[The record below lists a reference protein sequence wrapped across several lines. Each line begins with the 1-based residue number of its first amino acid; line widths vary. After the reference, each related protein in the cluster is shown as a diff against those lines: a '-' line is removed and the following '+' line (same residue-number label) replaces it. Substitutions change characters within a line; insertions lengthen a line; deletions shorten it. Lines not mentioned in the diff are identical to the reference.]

1 MSVLSAVPADGC
13 ATPFTSP
20 EKESPLSTM
29 PCLPAEVILGVD
41 THRDTHAAALVDALG
56 RFVAADTFPT
66 TKRGI
71 RALIRWAQNLGTVR
85 RAGVEGTGSYG
96 AGLTRALLLED
107 IEVTEVTRAARVGRR
122 HLGKND
128 TRDAEAAAR
137 SVLSGQATATP
148 KGRDGIVES
157 IRVLRNARAS
167 AVKARTQAIIHLKNL
182 VITAPDE
189 LREQLTDLSS
199 RQLLERCARMHRPTL
214 LDAAGATKA
223 ALRTLARRHQ
233 ILNEEIAE
241 LDTQLK
247 SLTAQAAPRL
257 LSQPGVGPEIA
268 ARLLLVAGDNPTR
281 IRNDS
286 ALAALC
292 GASPVE
298 ASSGKTSRHRL
309 NRGGDRQ
316 ANSALWLIA
325 NNRMIHHPQT
335 RDYVAR
341 RTKDGKT
348 NSEIRRCLMR
358 HIARGIHP
366 LLVADLTATQQS
378 ALT

>member
-1 MSVLSAVPADGC
+1 M
-13 ATPFTSP
+13 
-20 EKESPLSTM
+20 STM

-41 THRDTHAAALVDALG
+41 THRDTHAAALVDTLG
-56 RFVAADTFPT
+56 QFVAAQSFPT
-66 TKRGI
+66 T
-71 RALIRWAQNLGTVR
+71 RAGLRLLIRWAQQLGTVR

-96 AGLTRALLLED
+96 AGLNRALRLEN
-107 IEVTEVTRAARVGRR
+107 IEVIEVTRAARVGRR

-137 SVLSGQATATP
+137 NVLSGQATAIP
-148 KGRDGIVES
+148 KARDGIVES

-182 VITAPDE
+182 VVTAPDD
-189 LREQLTDLSS
+189 LRESLSGLTTKQLVT
-199 RQLLERCARMHRPTL
+199 RCARMRRSPR
-214 LDAAGATKA
+214 LDALSATRT
-223 ALRTLARRHQ
+223 ALRALARRHQ
-233 ILNEEIAE
+233 ILDQEITELDATLAE
-241 LDTQLK
+241 L
-247 SLTAQAAPRL
+247 SARAAPRL
-257 LSQPGVGPEIA
+257 LNEPGIGPEIA
-268 ARLLLVAGDNPTR
+268 ARLLLVAGENPTR

-298 ASSGKTSRHRL
+298 ASSGKTTRHRL

-325 NNRMIHHPQT
+325 NNRMIHHPPT

-341 RTKDGKT
+341 RTAEGKST
-348 NSEIRRCLMR
+348 KEIRRCLMR

-366 LLVADLTATQQS
+366 LLIADLTDAQQLL
-378 ALT
+378 LT

>member
-1 MSVLSAVPADGC
+1 MAARPINPLQ
-13 ATPFTSP
+13 
-20 EKESPLSTM
+20 KESLLSTM

-41 THRDTHAAALVDALG
+41 THRDIHAAVLIDLLG
-56 RFVAADTFPT
+56 RFIEARAFPT
-66 TKRGI
+66 TRRGI
-71 RALIRWAQNLGTVR
+71 RAMIKWAQNLGTVR

-96 AGLTRALLLED
+96 AGLTRALVLEN
-107 IEVTEVTRAARVGRR
+107 IHVIEVTRAARIGRR

-137 SVLSGQATATP
+137 SVLSGQASAVP
-148 KGRDGIVES
+148 KARDGLVES

-182 VITAPDE
+182 VVTAPDP
-189 LREQLTDLSS
+189 LRESLSPLSNKQLVT
-199 RQLLERCARMHRPTL
+199 RCAAMRRNGR
-214 LDAAGATKA
+214 LDALSATRSA
-223 ALRTLARRHQ
+223 MRTLARRHQ
-233 ILNEEIAE
+233 LLNQEITE
-241 LDTQLK
+241 LDADLTQLTK
-247 SLTAQAAPRL
+247 LAALQL
-257 LSQPGVGPEIA
+257 LGEPDIGKEIA
-268 ARLLLVAGDNPTR
+268 ARLLLTAGDNPTR

-298 ASSGKTSRHRL
+298 ASSGKTRRHRL

-325 NNRMIHHPQT
+325 NNRMIHHPTT

-341 RTKDGKT
+341 RTAEGKS
-348 NSEIRRCLMR
+348 NAEIRRSLMR
-358 HIARGIHP
+358 HIARSIHP
-366 LLVADLTATQQS
+366 LLVADLTNAKQLL
-378 ALT
+378 LT

>member
-1 MSVLSAVPADGC
+1 
-13 ATPFTSP
+13 
-20 EKESPLSTM
+20 M

-41 THRDTHAAALVDALG
+41 THRDTHAAALIDTLG
-56 RFVAADTFPT
+56 RFVAAQSFPNT
-66 TKRGI
+66 RRGL
-71 RALIRWAQNLGTVR
+71 RLLIRWAQQLGTVR
-85 RAGVEGTGSYG
+85 RDGVEGTGSYG
-96 AGLTRALLLED
+96 AGLNRALRLEN
-107 IEVTEVTRAARVGRR
+107 IEVIEVTRAARVGRR

-137 SVLSGQATATP
+137 SVLSGQATAVP
-148 KGRDGIVES
+148 KARDGIVES

-182 VITAPDE
+182 VVTAPDE
-189 LREQLTDLSS
+189 LRESLSGLTTKQLVT
-199 RQLLERCARMHRPTL
+199 RCARMRRSPR
-214 LDAAGATKA
+214 LDALSATRT
-223 ALRTLARRHQ
+223 ALPTLARRHQ
-233 ILNEEIAE
+233 ILDDEITELDATLAE
-241 LDTQLK
+241 L
-247 SLTAQAAPRL
+247 SARAAPRL
-257 LSQPGVGPEIA
+257 LREPGIGPEIA
-268 ARLLLVAGDNPTR
+268 ARLLLVAGENPTR

-325 NNRMIHHPQT
+325 NNRMIHHPST

-341 RTKDGKT
+341 RTTEGKST
-348 NSEIRRCLMR
+348 KEIRRCLMR
-358 HIARGIHP
+358 HIARGIHT
-366 LLVADLTATQQS
+366 LLIADLTDAQQLL
-378 ALT
+378 LT

>member
-1 MSVLSAVPADGC
+1 MAARPVPQIEEALLS
-13 ATPFTSP
+13 S
-20 EKESPLSTM
+20 L
-29 PCLPAEVILGVD
+29 PCLTTEVILGVD
-41 THRDTHAAALVDALG
+41 THRDTHAAALIDELG
-56 RFVAADTFPT
+56 RFVASETFPT
-66 TKRGI
+66 TRRGI
-71 RALIRWAQNLGTVR
+71 RSLIGWAQNLGTVR

-96 AGLTRALLLED
+96 AGLTRALQLEN
-107 IEVTEVTRAARVGRR
+107 IRVIEVTRAARVGRR
-122 HLGKND
+122 HVGKND
-128 TRDAEAAAR
+128 ARDAEAAAR
-137 SVLSGQATATP
+137 SVLAGQATAVP
-148 KGRDGIVES
+148 KGRDGSVEA

-167 AVKARTQAIIHLKNL
+167 AVKARTQAIVHLKNL
-182 VITAPDE
+182 IITAPNE
-189 LREQLTDLSS
+189 LREQLIDLTS
-199 RQLLERCARMHRPTL
+199 RQLVARCARLHRSAQ
-214 LDAAGATKA
+214 LDAIGATNA

-233 ILNEEIAE
+233 TLDEEIAE
-241 LDTQLK
+241 LD
-247 SLTAQAAPRL
+247 AQIKTLITKAARRL
-257 LSQPGVGPEIA
+257 LTEPGIGPEIA

-298 ASSGKTSRHRL
+298 ASSGKTTRHRL

-341 RTKDGKT
+341 RTKEGKS
-348 NSEIRRCLMR
+348 NHEIRRCLMR
-358 HIARGIHP
+358 HIARGLHP
-366 LLVADLTATQQS
+366 LLIADLTDAKQS

>member
-1 MSVLSAVPADGC
+1 M
-13 ATPFTSP
+13 
-20 EKESPLSTM
+20 STM

-41 THRDTHAAALVDALG
+41 THRDTHAAALVDTLG
-56 RFVAADTFPT
+56 QFVAAQSFPT
-66 TKRGI
+66 T
-71 RALIRWAQNLGTVR
+71 RAGLRLLIRWAQQLGTVR

-96 AGLTRALLLED
+96 AGLNRALRLEN
-107 IEVTEVTRAARVGRR
+107 IEVIEVTRAARVGRR

-137 SVLSGQATATP
+137 NVLSGQATAIP
-148 KGRDGIVES
+148 KARDGIVES

-182 VITAPDE
+182 VVTAPDD
-189 LREQLTDLSS
+189 LRESLSGLTTKQLVT
-199 RQLLERCARMHRPTL
+199 RCARMRRSPR
-214 LDAAGATKA
+214 LDALSATRT

-233 ILNEEIAE
+233 ILDQEITELDATLAE
-241 LDTQLK
+241 L
-247 SLTAQAAPRL
+247 SARAAPRL
-257 LSQPGVGPEIA
+257 LNEPGIGPEIA
-268 ARLLLVAGDNPTR
+268 ARLLLVAGENPTR

-298 ASSGKTSRHRL
+298 ASSGKTTRHRL

-325 NNRMIHHPQT
+325 NNRMIHHPPT

-341 RTKDGKT
+341 RTAEGKST
-348 NSEIRRCLMR
+348 KEIRRCLMR

-366 LLVADLTATQQS
+366 LLIADLTDAQQLL
-378 ALT
+378 LT

>member
-1 MSVLSAVPADGC
+1 
-13 ATPFTSP
+13 
-20 EKESPLSTM
+20 M
-29 PCLPAEVILGVD
+29 PCLLEDVILGVD
-41 THRDTHAAALVDALG
+41 THRDTHTAALLDALG
-56 RFVAADTFPT
+56 RVLATATFPT
-66 TKRGI
+66 TRRGV
-71 RALIRWAQNLGTVR
+71 RGLIRWAQNLGTVR

-96 AGLTRALLLED
+96 ASLTRALLLEG
-107 IEVTEVTRAARVGRR
+107 IEVIEVTRAARAARR

-148 KGRDGIVES
+148 KARDGLVES

-182 VITAPDE
+182 LVTAPE
-189 LREQLTDLSS
+189 QLRESLTGLTN
-199 RQLLERCARMHRPTL
+199 RQLVERCARMHRARR
-214 LDAAGATKA
+214 LDATGATKA

-233 ILNEEIAE
+233 TLDQEISE
-241 LDTQLK
+241 LEATLHH
-247 SLTAQAAPRL
+247 LVAQAAPRL
-257 LSQPGVGPEIA
+257 LDQPGIGPEIA
-268 ARLLLVAGDNPTR
+268 ARLLLVAGDNPAR

-298 ASSGKTSRHRL
+298 ASSGKTTRHRL

-325 NNRMIHHPQT
+325 NNRMLHHEAT
-335 RDYVAR
+335 RTYVAR
-341 RTKDGKT
+341 RTAEGKST
-348 NSEIRRCLMR
+348 KEIRRCLMR

-366 LLVADLTATQQS
+366 LLVADLTSAQQS
-378 ALT
+378 LLT

>member
-1 MSVLSAVPADGC
+1 V
-13 ATPFTSP
+13 
-20 EKESPLSTM
+20 
-29 PCLPAEVILGVD
+29 
-41 THRDTHAAALVDALG
+41 LVDLLG
-56 RFVAADTFPT
+56 RFVAGETFPT
-66 TKRGI
+66 TRRGL
-71 RALIRWAQNLGTVR
+71 RALIRWAQQRGTIR

-96 AGLTRALLLED
+96 AGLTRALMLES
-107 IEVTEVTRAARVGRR
+107 IEVVEVTRAARVGKR

-137 SVLSGQATATP
+137 SVLSGQATAIP

-182 VITAPDE
+182 VVTAPDQ
-189 LREQLTDLSS
+189 LRESLTAITTKQLVV
-199 RQLLERCARMHRPTL
+199 RCARMRRSDR
-214 LDAAGATKA
+214 LDAVNATRT

-233 ILNEEIAE
+233 ILDQEIAE
-241 LDTQLK
+241 LDAVLAE
-247 SLTAQAAPRL
+247 LTARAAPRL
-257 LSQPGVGPEIA
+257 LREPGIGPEIA
-268 ARLLLVAGDNPTR
+268 ARLLLVAGDNPSR

-325 NNRMIHHPQT
+325 NNRMIHHPKT

-341 RTKDGKT
+341 RTTDGKST
-348 NSEIRRCLMR
+348 KEIRRCLMR

-366 LLVADLTATQQS
+366 LLVADLTDAQQLL
-378 ALT
+378 LT

>member
-1 MSVLSAVPADGC
+1 MSTLS
-13 ATPFTSP
+13 
-20 EKESPLSTM
+20 
-29 PCLPAEVILGVD
+29 CLPGEVILGVD
-41 THRDTHAAALVDALG
+41 THRDTHAAALVDTLG
-56 RFVAADTFPT
+56 RFVAADTFPA

-71 RALIRWAQNLGTVR
+71 RALIRWAQNLGAVR

-96 AGLTRALLLED
+96 AGLTRTLLLEGID
-107 IEVTEVTRAARVGRR
+107 VTEVTRAVRIGRR

-137 SVLSGQATATP
+137 SVLSGQATAVP
-148 KGRDGIVES
+148 KGRDGMVES

-182 VITAPDE
+182 VVTAPDE
-189 LREQLTDLSS
+189 LREALTDLTS
-199 RQLLERCARMHRPTL
+199 RQLVDRCSRMRRAATL
-214 LDAAGATKA
+214 DVLGATKA
-223 ALRTLARRHQ
+223 AMRTLARRHQ
-233 ILNEEIAE
+233 ALNAEIAE
-241 LDTQLK
+241 LDAALKQLVGR
-247 SLTAQAAPRL
+247 AAPRL
-257 LSQPGVGPEIA
+257 LQEPGIGPEIA
-268 ARLLLVAGDNPTR
+268 ARMLLVAGDNPTW

-298 ASSGKTSRHRL
+298 ASSGKTARHRL

-325 NNRMIHHPQT
+325 NNRMIHHAQT

-341 RTKDGKT
+341 RTQEGKS

-358 HIARGIHP
+358 HIARRIHP
-366 LLVADLTATQQS
+366 ILVADLANGKQS